1 MWGTPYDCL
10 GRCRRETQPSVRV
23 LIATDS
29 IGPLSSLQA
38 GEVIASGW
46 LPAAE
51 VSVLPIGEAGVAS
64 SLRTPT

>member
-1 MWGTPYDCL
+1 MLLGPAPYDGVL
-10 GRCRRETQPSVRV
+10 PEKETQPSVRI
-23 LIATDS
+23 LIAADS

-38 GEVIASGW
+38 GVASGW

-64 SLRTPT
+64 